1 MMNKLHVKKGDTVV
15 LLTGD
20 REDKYVDNESKTRKT
35 GKVLEVS
42 PSENKVI
49 VEGIN
54 MITKHVKP
62 TRMGQPGSIVKAEAP
77 IYACKVQVVCPKC
90 GKPTRVGH
98 GFETK
103 TNGAGVEKKLP
114 IRICKNKDCGHHF

>member
-1 MMNKLHVKKGDTVV
+1 MNKLHVKKGDTVV

-103 TNGAGVEKKLP
+103 TIGAGVEKQLP

>member
-90 GKPTRVGH
+90 GKPTRVGYKFVD
-98 GFETK
+98 GK
-103 TNGAGVEKKLP
+103 KVRYCKQDNCGAE
-114 IRICKNKDCGHHF
+114 F